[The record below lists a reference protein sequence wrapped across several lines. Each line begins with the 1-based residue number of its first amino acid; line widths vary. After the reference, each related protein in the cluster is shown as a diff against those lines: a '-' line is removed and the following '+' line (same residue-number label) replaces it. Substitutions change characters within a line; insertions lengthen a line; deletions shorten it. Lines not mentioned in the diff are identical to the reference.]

1 MEKKEIEKSQFFKKN
16 FVYIYIYI
24 CCLHNTYVVYAWMHN
39 LHFIMSSNNFPDNS
53 ELCAFKFVS
62 LRLNKT
68 IEEYVW
74 NIHKRKIFT
83 VPFVRMT
90 EWCCQIAFTY
100 SK

>member
-1 MEKKEIEKSQFFKKN
+1 MKKKKEIEKSQLFKKN
-16 FVYIYIYI
+16 FVYII
-24 CCLHNTYVVYAWMHN
+24 HMSYVVYAWMYN

-62 LRLNKT
+62 LCLNKT